1 MKSSVIRARIDND
14 LKAQAGAVL
23 AECGLDMSEALR
35 LFLVQVVAAGGLP
48 FAVRQP
54 VRHASAKKLK
64 QMKRDAQA
72 RDRKLVAQGGAVD
85 AMFLIPP
92 DLVEKA
98 QVLWPDVDS

>member
-1 MKSSVIRARIDND
+1 MKSSVIRARIDNG
-14 LKAQAGAVL
+14 LKAQASAVL

-54 VRHASAKKLK
+54 ARRASAKRLK
-64 QMKRDAQA
+64 RMKREAQA
-72 RDRKLVAQGGAVD
+72 RDRELVAQGGAID

-92 DLVEKA
+92 KLAEKA
-98 QVLWPDVDS
+98 QVLWPDVDL